1 MRKRTSQLL
10 GVKMNKQ
17 EKIQSE
23 IDKTL
28 GLFEQKDAL
37 PPNPYFYT
45 RVQQRLNEKS
55 RKGFSIFKIL
65 KPAFFTA
72 LIALNLTTAIW
83 YTSSESLTNQTDTNV
98 ELADILKSDFN
109 LESDQTENLIF
120 K

>member
-1 MRKRTSQLL
+1 
-10 GVKMNKQ
+10 MNKQ
-17 EKIQSE
+17 EKIQNE

-28 GLFEQKDAL
+28 GMFDKKEEL

-55 RKGFSIFKIL
+55 KKEFSISGVL

-83 YTSSESLTNQTDTNV
+83 YTSSENLTSNAQT
-98 ELADILKSDFN
+98 ELELVDILKSDFN
-109 LESDQTENLIF
+109 FESDQTENLIF
-120 K
+120 E